1 MQHYLSSTL
10 LGKWRFSLALGLLV
24 MLMIGSMYQSSAA
37 RAAGSGPVIHWNSSM
52 IYAGQNNGNPWGP
65 VGENASVN
73 GQNFPT
79 NKQLRLVLVAGDSN
93 NTPSACKISVATV
106 SSVTTDNR
114 GQFAQNFSWPVSAGE
129 VNKEYSICAV
139 SASDGS
145 VVSSRDD
152 GPFTVLSSTPP
163 VIALSASSVTAGN
176 TLTITGHSWVPPQ
189 PVNINIA
196 GCADCEPGNTEV
208 ASTVIDSTGLNDGS
222 FSVTVTIPA
231 STKTGNYVVNAFTQS
246 GLDANYIVGSGVQ
259 HLAINSATPTATS
272 TATVTPT
279 ATAAVTATVAT
290 TATTLPTVTATGTT
304 VTANSNTST
313 NGSSNGGDGGGNG
326 PMILLFV
333 ALGVLLLAIAGVVIF
348 MLLQRSSLGKRPLP
362 NTLPA
367 HARNHGQLA
376 SPYGGPSSNP
386 GNAMQSMQ
394 YMQQGGSQ
402 SLYGQ
407 NAQGSNSLSGLRP
420 TGGLGTNYETN
431 QQATQQYGTAYG
443 GHGQSGQLSHGA
455 WSAQQSGPA
464 FMHNDQTMAVPNYDE
479 YGTMAGPASS
489 LSQCRNCGR
498 QLNPNDLRCGGC
510 GIPVANP
517 HTSLWGR

>member
-1 MQHYLSSTL
+1 MRHNLSSTL

-24 MLMIGSMYQSSAA
+24 MLMMGNVYQSSAA
-37 RAAGSGPVIHWNSSM
+37 RAAGSGPIIHWNSSM

-73 GQNFPT
+73 GQNFPA
-79 NKQLRLVLVAGDSN
+79 NKQLRLILVAGDSN
-93 NTPSACKISVATV
+93 DTPSACKTSVATV
-106 SSVTTDNR
+106 SSVTTDST

-139 SASDGS
+139 LASDGN
-145 VVSSRDD
+145 VVSSHDD
-152 GPFTVLSSTPP
+152 GPFTVLAASPP

-222 FSVTVTIPA
+222 FSVSVTIPA

-259 HLAINSATPTATS
+259 HLAINGATPTATATS

-279 ATAAVTATVAT
+279 VTATVTATVAI
-290 TATTLPTVTATGTT
+290 TATTLPTVTVTT
-304 VTANSNTST
+304 VASNSNTST
-313 NGSSNGGDGGGNG
+313 NDSSNGGNG

-348 MLLQRSSLGKRPLP
+348 MFLQRSSLGKRPSS
-362 NTLPA
+362 NTLPTHA
-367 HARNHGQLA
+367 HDRGQSL

-386 GNAMQSMQ
+386 GNAIQSLQ
-394 YMQQGGSQ
+394 YMQQDGSH

-407 NAQGSNSLSGLRP
+407 NAQISNSLTGFGQ
-420 TGGLGTNYETN
+420 TGGSGANYSSN
-431 QQATQQYGTAYG
+431 QQTMQQYGTAYT
-443 GHGQSGQLSHGA
+443 HGEYEQSGPLSNGTR
-455 WSAQQSGPA
+455 SAQQP
-464 FMHNDQTMAVPNYDE
+464 
-479 YGTMAGPASS
+479 GPASIHNEQTVAMQNYGGYGTIAGPTPN
-489 LSQCRNCGR
+489 LAQCRNCGS
-498 QLNPNDLRCGGC
+498 QLNPNDLHCGGC
-510 GIPVANP
+510 GMPVTNP
-517 HTSLWGR
+517 HTSMWGR

>member
-1 MQHYLSSTL
+1 MRHSLSSTL

-24 MLMIGSMYQSSAA
+24 MLMMGSVYQSSAA
-37 RAAGSGPVIHWNSSM
+37 RAAGGGPIIHWNSSM

-73 GQNFPT
+73 GQNFPA

-93 NTPSACKISVATV
+93 DTPSACKTSVATV
-106 SSVTTDNR
+106 SSVTTDNT
-114 GQFAQNFSWPVSAGE
+114 GQFAQNFSWPVSASE

-139 SASDGS
+139 LASDGN

-152 GPFTVLSSTPP
+152 GPFTVLAASPP
-163 VIALSASSVTAGN
+163 VIALSASSVTAGG

-189 PVNINIA
+189 PVNVNIA

-222 FSVTVTIPA
+222 FSVSVTIPA

-259 HLAINSATPTATS
+259 HLAINGATPTATATS

-279 ATAAVTATVAT
+279 VTATAAT
-290 TATTLPTVTATGTT
+290 TATTLPTVTATATT
-304 VTANSNTST
+304 VTSNSNTST
-313 NGSSNGGDGGGNG
+313 NDSSGGGNG
-326 PMILLFV
+326 PMLLLFV

-348 MLLQRSSLGKRPLP
+348 MLLQRSSLGKRPSS
-362 NTLPA
+362 NTSPA
-367 HARNHGQLA
+367 HAHNHGQSV

-386 GNAMQSMQ
+386 GNAMESMR
-394 YMQQGGSQ
+394 YIQQGGSQ

-407 NAQGSNSLSGLRP
+407 NAQVSNSLAGFGQ
-420 TGGLGTNYETN
+420 TGGSGANYGSN
-431 QQATQQYGTAYG
+431 QQATQQYGTAYTYEG
-443 GHGQSGQLSHGA
+443 YGQSGQLSNGA
-455 WSAQQSGPA
+455 RSAQQPGPTS
-464 FMHNDQTMAVPNYDE
+464 MHNEQTVAMQNYGG
-479 YGTMAGPASS
+479 YGTIAGSTPNLA
-489 LSQCRNCGR
+489 QCRNCGG
-498 QLNPNDLRCGGC
+498 QLNPNDLCCGGC
-510 GIPVANP
+510 GMQVANP
-517 HTSLWGR
+517 HTSMWGR